1 MQEWGADG
9 LPLVGEL
16 PEDDVEHLD
25 GLLRRAGLPAGDEL
39 AEVVQVGARGE
50 LDGDPVLPLAAGAY
64 VDEANDSENT
74 SLLAA
79 RQMANGAY
87 RGGTPVPVSSSA
99 RRTTNSRASNGS
111 APAV

>member
-1 MQEWGADG
+1 MDG

-25 GLLRRAGLPAGDEL
+25 GLLRRGGLPAGDEL
-39 AEVVQVGARGE
+39 PEVVQVGARGE

-64 VDEANDSENT
+64 VDEADDSERM
-74 SLLAA
+74 SLKAA
-79 RQMANGAY
+79 RRMGNAGWWVGAY

-99 RRTTNSRASNGS
+99 RRTTNSRASNGR
-111 APAV
+111 APAA